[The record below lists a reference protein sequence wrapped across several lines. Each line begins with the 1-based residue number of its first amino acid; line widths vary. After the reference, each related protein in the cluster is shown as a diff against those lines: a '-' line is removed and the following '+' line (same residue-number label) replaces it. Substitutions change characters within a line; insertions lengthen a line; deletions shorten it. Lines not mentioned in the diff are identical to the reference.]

1 MFTRLVTVI
10 LLIALISQV
19 VVAGP
24 VHPEY
29 ADYFDD
35 TMKAC
40 CAECKATTAKFVVE
54 ELQQHSYTQATAR
67 GYALAA
73 SDRSTE
79 LFIDT
84 MSHQP
89 LSPRD
94 DHLSSSSHAFRTLP
108 TLVESAKLIRTRFH
122 PNLQRQQH
130 EHCLL
135 YARDKRNSTSSSD
148 SGLPHS
154 AGPFPLSPSIRG
166 TRLGPC
172 SPVASS
178 FSSGGTLP
186 LPTAP
191 GSAFFLS
198 PPWLSTLH
206 IADSAFDSA
215 TTTPSYGS
223 ASVPPSTISNCA
235 LVRVTAGGSRFRFD
249 NLLPPPPT
257 HATTRT
263 TATEET
269 TAAEPPF
276 ATHSLLPLAPSSLQL
291 LGGPALSSSSA
302 SASSATVLAP
312 STSGMATQQKS
323 VTTTVRKKLQ
333 QILELRAIKKMSVL
347 SHAEVIVTTPPSIG
361 AKKCYPKQRQD
372 GHGAEAKG
380 DEQRRQR
387 QERECDDEWKEEDK
401 RFICSICKMNF
412 GRLDMLCRH
421 RLCHTGE
428 KLFGCNLCG
437 HFFSR
442 ADNLRMHKL
451 THSNEKPYQCAVCPY
466 AARRRDV
473 LTHHLSKRHEI
484 KAGHSFFLIKKLD
497 PSAVTAGKGQN
508 SSSVAAGTFS
518 RSATAKYCIKDRI
531 RHLLRVHLLAKGAEQ
546 RYAPYDACSPPPG
559 GSQAIQH
566 GVKDKPLQPLDDVD
580 ISKSNRI
587 KAPLPPAMLPKLA
600 AVKSPKIP
608 SNKTPRT
615 SATPQKKHLYT
626 PRNNFEA
633 EIIETRDTLVKQ
645 QKMKSANPTKVIKNQ
660 QEGSFL
666 DLENIPNLDEVGH
679 LKDKCGHF
687 YLSELKL
694 FKMKN
699 KNGRL
704 NSFYVLPKPVSG
716 GATSKVF
723 HASPIDAVDM
733 DGKQITNCVAI
744 KSVMLNFTKAPQE
757 VIEGF
762 EKEEQFLMMFR
773 GKPSVTH
780 IVHLHDMIK
789 DYEKNRLIIIL
800 ELGKHDLMKRLQLMR
815 NQWKLYW
822 GSTKTS
828 IDVQIKK
835 LLRQISTKADI
846 WAVGVMLA
854 EFLLMTPNFPEI
866 DPIVIKRSSEA
877 NNIYNAVL
885 AINHSHYTISPTGN
899 ASRKQSAEYLAKM
912 HDFYP
917 QFYAI
922 IKAYFT
928 AS

>member
-1 MFTRLVTVI
+1 MIKI
-10 LLIALISQV
+10 LLIVVTTFMNCAYGDSPSKFFAPTLISRGAIQ
-19 VVAGP
+19 
-24 VHPEY
+24 HPHEMNIHINKQN
-29 ADYFDD
+29 DGDNFRDFFETSPNNWKFRKMDSEESENEKEGSPIYFDTKKSRHIAPTAYNKHTHTVHDENDEHHHQNTVD
-35 TMKAC
+35 TAGN
-40 CAECKATTAKFVVE
+40 
-54 ELQQHSYTQATAR
+54 QN
-67 GYALAA
+67 A
-73 SDRSTE
+73 SVLHFIKKLSRNANVGGGNKPAQTE
-79 LFIDT
+79 NVINKK
-84 MSHQP
+84 QP
-89 LSPRD
+89 LQTSN
-94 DHLSSSSHAFRTLP
+94 
-108 TLVESAKLIRTRFH
+108 VV
-122 PNLQRQQH
+122 NRQPLH
-130 EHCLL
+130 EHAVNLHNKL
-135 YARDKRNSTSSSD
+135 TFSD
-148 SGLPHS
+148 TFGNKHLPK
-154 AGPFPLSPSIRG
+154 AN
-166 TRLGPC
+166 
-172 SPVASS
+172 AK
-178 FSSGGTLP
+178 
-186 LPTAP
+186 
-191 GSAFFLS
+191 
-198 PPWLSTLH
+198 
-206 IADSAFDSA
+206 
-215 TTTPSYGS
+215 
-223 ASVPPSTISNCA
+223 SVPPFKMVTVNKGSKTEHAAPQKAAANGVNKST
-235 LVRVTAGGSRFRFD
+235 RQ
-249 NLLPPPPT
+249 P
-257 HATTRT
+257 
-263 TATEET
+263 
-269 TAAEPPF
+269 AA
-276 ATHSLLPLAPSSLQL
+276 HSVNVVIKAPLQEYQN
-291 LGGPALSSSSA
+291 
-302 SASSATVLAP
+302 ASSV
-312 STSGMATQQKS
+312 
-323 VTTTVRKKLQ
+323 
-333 QILELRAIKKMSVL
+333 
-347 SHAEVIVTTPPSIG
+347 
-361 AKKCYPKQRQD
+361 
-372 GHGAEAKG
+372 
-380 DEQRRQR
+380 
-387 QERECDDEWKEEDK
+387 
-401 RFICSICKMNF
+401 
-412 GRLDMLCRH
+412 
-421 RLCHTGE
+421 
-428 KLFGCNLCG
+428 
-437 HFFSR
+437 
-442 ADNLRMHKL
+442 
-451 THSNEKPYQCAVCPY
+451 
-466 AARRRDV
+466 
-473 LTHHLSKRHEI
+473 
-484 KAGHSFFLIKKLD
+484 
-497 PSAVTAGKGQN
+497 
-508 SSSVAAGTFS
+508 
-518 RSATAKYCIKDRI
+518 
-531 RHLLRVHLLAKGAEQ
+531 
-546 RYAPYDACSPPPG
+546 
-559 GSQAIQH
+559 QH
-566 GVKDKPLQPLDDVD
+566 VVKDKPLQPLDEVD

-600 AVKSPKIP
+600 AVKLQKIP
-608 SNKTPRT
+608 SNKASRT
-615 SATPQKKHLYT
+615 SATPQKKHFYT

-645 QKMKSANPTKVIKNQ
+645 QKMKSANPFKVIKNQ

-835 LLRQISTKADI
+835 LLLQVLEAVDEMHSKAIHLDMKPDNLLFVEIKDNFGRKKNEILKVIDFGGSEIIDPSNDKSNEVASVANVCRLRKGMWSDDRYSSPEQNNACLEHGPDIFPISTKADI

-922 IKAYFT
+922 IKACLNINPQQRPT
-928 AS
+928 AKGIMDFLKGKCQFRTDMDLIFEEKNIHMKKNGRRVFVGQRQKRSAPITAQVGVRKWHILEALKYCDTGVVDETEN